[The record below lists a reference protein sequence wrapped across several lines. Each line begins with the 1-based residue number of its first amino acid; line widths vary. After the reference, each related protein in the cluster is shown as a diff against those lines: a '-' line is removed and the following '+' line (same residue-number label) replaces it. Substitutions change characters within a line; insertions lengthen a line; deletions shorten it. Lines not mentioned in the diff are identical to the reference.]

1 MTLREL
7 RKLARISVA
16 EVANVLSVEAQT
28 VYRYEQ
34 GTRKIQI
41 DQVMKLAKLYDCPA
55 EEIISAQL
63 NSCQSYQANSR
74 H

>member
-7 RKLARISVA
+7 RKSAGISVV
-16 EVANVLSVEAQT
+16 EVANVLGIEAQT

-34 GTRKIQI
+34 GTRQIRI

-55 EEIISAQL
+55 EEVISAQL
-63 NSCQSYQANSR
+63 NSCQSYQANNR